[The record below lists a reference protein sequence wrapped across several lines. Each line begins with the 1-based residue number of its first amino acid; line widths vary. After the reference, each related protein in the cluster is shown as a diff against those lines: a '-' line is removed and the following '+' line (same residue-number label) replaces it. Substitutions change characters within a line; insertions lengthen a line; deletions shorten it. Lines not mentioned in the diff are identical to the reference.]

1 MGTPTPPRTTDAAA
15 ASSSVAREPAAA
27 AGAAAAAA
35 GASAAG
41 AGAGA
46 GAGAAPETLTEDLTQ
61 AISSI
66 SSGGE
71 IQSEEMQGDADEMQV
86 EALDSARGVAPA
98 AAAAD

>member
-1 MGTPTPPRTTDAAA
+1 MGTPTPPRNTDAAA

-27 AGAAAAAA
+27 ADAAAAAA

-41 AGAGA
+41 AASGAGA
-46 GAGAAPETLTEDLTQ
+46 GAPPETLTEDLTQ
-61 AISSI
+61 AI

>member
-1 MGTPTPPRTTDAAA
+1 MGTPAPPRNTDAAA

-41 AGAGA
+41 ASAA
-46 GAGAAPETLTEDLTQ
+46 GAGAAPPETLTEDLTQ
-61 AISSI
+61 AISSV
-66 SSGGE
+66 GE

>member
-1 MGTPTPPRTTDAAA
+1 MGTPTPPRKADSAA

-41 AGAGA
+41 ASAA
-46 GAGAAPETLTEDLTQ
+46 GAGAAPPETLTEDLTQ
-61 AISSI
+61 AISSV
-66 SSGGE
+66 GE

>member
-1 MGTPTPPRTTDAAA
+1 MGTPTPPRKTDAAA
-15 ASSSVAREPAAA
+15 ASSSVAREPAA

-41 AGAGA
+41 AGAGSGA
-46 GAGAAPETLTEDLTQ
+46 GAGAPPETLTEDLTQ
-61 AISSI
+61 AISSV
-66 SSGGE
+66 GE